1 MRYISIVA
9 LATLTVFFQACSGK
23 EPQHNEVVGTWTNPD
38 GATVVLTDNGEFTAK
53 SFPAEYVLLPKD
65 SFRNQ
70 KFDGRGKWT
79 LRKGQAQWEV
89 YLDFNRFS
97 DQKYACSFPLL
108 VAGKKGVLENE
119 PPWYFFYGKERKEAK
134 DIRLTKSNANHDKTN
149 RKLLLVS
156 GAFHFKM
163 PL

>member
-1 MRYISIVA
+1 MRRISIAVA
-9 LATLTVFFQACSGK
+9 AIISIFFQACSGK

-38 GATVVLTDNGEFTAK
+38 GATVVLVDNGEFTAK

-70 KFDGRGKWT
+70 KFDGSGKWT

-97 DQKYACSFPLL
+97 DRKYACSFPLL

-119 PPWYFFYGKERKEAK
+119 PPWYFFLWKEEEGGQRY
-134 DIRLTKSNANHDKTN
+134 TFDK
-149 RKLLLVS
+149 K
-156 GAFHFKM
+156 
-163 PL
+163 

>member
-1 MRYISIVA
+1 MIIA
-9 LATLTVFFQACSGK
+9 VFFQACSGK
-23 EPQHNEVVGTWTNPD
+23 DPQRNEIVGTWTNPE
-38 GATVVLTDNGEFTAK
+38 GAVVVLVDNGEFTAK

-70 KFDGRGKWT
+70 KFDGSGKWT
-79 LRKGQAQWEV
+79 LRKRQAQWEV

-119 PPWYFFYGKERKEAK
+119 PPWYLFLWKGEEGGERYTFEKK
-134 DIRLTKSNANHDKTN
+134 
-149 RKLLLVS
+149 
-156 GAFHFKM
+156 
-163 PL
+163 